1 MVRMDNRLHAACDIF
16 SYTGSIHRR
25 LCLLQINLALVD
37 RRSRSDLVYTKWNT
51 CNARWVRERNR
62 REGEKKKRRKE
73 RKQRTK
79 RREKWKEGGERGK
92 KKSIIHYIT
101 LAKRFPPMLH
111 LRTCIYTYL
120 HRIHTYAYVQNVHW
134 TSYSLYRISFE
145 WSRTWIRI

>member
-1 MVRMDNRLHAACDIF
+1 MVRMDNRLHGACDIF

-145 WSRTWIRI
+145 WSRTRIRI